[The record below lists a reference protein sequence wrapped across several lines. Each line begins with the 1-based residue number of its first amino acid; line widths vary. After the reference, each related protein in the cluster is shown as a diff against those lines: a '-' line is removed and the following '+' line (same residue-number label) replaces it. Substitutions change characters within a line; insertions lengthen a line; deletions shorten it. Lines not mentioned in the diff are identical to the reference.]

1 MHNYHKNNLVEY
13 YKQMILLC
21 TVIIVLSTA
30 LTVYL
35 VAKGFARTRQA
46 VTSTYVYSPNG
57 ASIHIYS
64 KESNLWK
71 TY

>member
-1 MHNYHKNNLVEY
+1 MNNYHKNNLVEH
-13 YKQMILLC
+13 YKQMVVLC
-21 TVIIVLSTA
+21 SIIIVLSTG
-30 LTVYL
+30 LTIYL
-35 VAKGFARTRQA
+35 VATSFDRTRQA

-64 KESNLWK
+64 KESDLWK